1 MTAKEVKKQLRSYN
15 RIRADSD
22 MLRRRIEYKKRSKE
36 QLKAVASDGMPHSPT
51 SANQIERAT
60 EEIDELI
67 KRYIDMLVL
76 SEEQEL
82 SVLKLIES
90 APNEDGRSIL
100 FLRYIEGKRFEDI
113 PEILHISDRTMWNY
127 YNDSI
132 DKIAVNCS
140 K

>member
-100 FLRYIEGKRFEDI
+100 FLRYIEGRRFEDI
-113 PEILHISDRTMWNY
+113 PDILHISIGSMWNY
-127 YNDSI
+127 YNDTI
-132 DKIAVNCS
+132 DKICS
-140 K
+140 DL